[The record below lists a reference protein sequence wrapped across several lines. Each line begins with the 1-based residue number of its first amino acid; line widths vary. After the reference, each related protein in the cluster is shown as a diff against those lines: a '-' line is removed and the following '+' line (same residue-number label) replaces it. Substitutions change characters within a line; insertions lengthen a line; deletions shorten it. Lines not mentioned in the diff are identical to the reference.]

1 MTGCNVVGCVSER
14 WITQIDNGVV
24 TLVQRIEADAFV
36 VRAQDLPML
45 AANEEVVS
53 DVLAREILRAIGKRG
68 RVRCGADELDWPL
81 IKNG

>member
-1 MTGCNVVGCVSER
+1 MEHGVLKGGMPER

-45 AANEEVVS
+45 AANEEIVS
-53 DVLAREILRAIGKRG
+53 DQLARDILRAIGKRG
-68 RVRCGADELDWPL
+68 RVQCGAAEVDWPL